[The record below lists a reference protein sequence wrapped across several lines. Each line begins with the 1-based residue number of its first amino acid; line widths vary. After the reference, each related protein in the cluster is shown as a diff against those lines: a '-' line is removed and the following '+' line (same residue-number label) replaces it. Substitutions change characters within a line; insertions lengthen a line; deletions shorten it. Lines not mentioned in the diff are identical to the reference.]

1 MNWTYWKYGLIAT
14 AMWLLSVPAMG
25 QSTLE
30 AERNAQMM
38 LNNKEYDK
46 ALPLLKELYVSAP
59 FDKRFYDNYL
69 SALLQTKNYDTA
81 IALGQYMSRIRRE
94 DLSILVDIGNAFEL
108 KGDAKS
114 ARQYYEQSLT
124 MLNGNEFQ
132 ATGLVG
138 AFRFYKNA
146 DYELKTMEAFRDKVR
161 NPYIFSY
168 ELALLYDQK
177 GETDK
182 AVTLLLE
189 SIAAQPFS
197 IENAKNSIDRIIQGN
212 PKKVKKFETALSK
225 KLNQESNNYLWKEL
239 YTWLQSGKGDKSEQ
253 LKEMIQLDENQ
264 QRQGGL
270 VMNWAKEQ
278 YQKEEHEL
286 ALQGVRYVIQ
296 LGKISPSYMQA
307 RQLYL
312 IIMQEK
318 LEHSYPINTAM
329 LQQLQQDYSSFIQ
342 EYPQYRNNDL
352 VLDYTGNMAL
362 YAHQPEAAIDTLE
375 HMLEQPYLAPDLQ
388 GKMKLA
394 LGDYNILTGK
404 IWDAALLYAQVDKT
418 FKEDYLGEEARFRNA
433 KLSYYRGDFDYAQG
447 QLSVLKASTSE
458 LIANDALYLSVLITE
473 NTPEDK
479 DFTVL
484 KRFAKADLLLFQHKY
499 DEADGLL
506 DSIAKAYPDNDLQDD
521 IAMQRAKI
529 AMKKQDYYKAI
540 DYLRIIQDKYS
551 DDVLGDDATMKLA
564 EIFEE
569 QIKDKGK
576 AREQY
581 EHLITTYP
589 GSTYIQQA
597 RTRYDALK
605 GDTP

>member
-1 MNWTYWKYGLIAT
+1 M
-14 AMWLLSVPAMG
+14 
-25 QSTLE
+25 
-30 AERNAQMM
+30 
-38 LNNKEYDK
+38 
-46 ALPLLKELYVSAP
+46 
-59 FDKRFYDNYL
+59 
-69 SALLQTKNYDTA
+69 
-81 IALGQYMSRIRRE
+81 
-94 DLSILVDIGNAFEL
+94 
-108 KGDAKS
+108 
-114 ARQYYEQSLT
+114 
-124 MLNGNEFQ
+124 
-132 ATGLVG
+132 
-138 AFRFYKNA
+138 
-146 DYELKTMEAFRDKVR
+146 
-161 NPYIFSY
+161 
-168 ELALLYDQK
+168 
-177 GETDK
+177 
-182 AVTLLLE
+182 
-189 SIAAQPFS
+189 
-197 IENAKNSIDRIIQGN
+197 
-212 PKKVKKFETALSK
+212 SK

-239 YTWLQSGKGDKSEQ
+239 YTWLQSSKGDKSEQ
-253 LKEMIQLDENQ
+253 LKEMIQLDGSQ

-286 ALQGVRYVIQ
+286 ALQGVRYIIQ

-362 YAHQPEAAIDTLE
+362 YAHQPEVAIDTLE

-484 KRFAKADLLLFQHKY
+484 KRFANADLLLFQHKY
-499 DEADGLL
+499 DEVDVLL

-521 IAMQRAKI
+521 IAMQRAAI

-540 DYLRIIQDKYS
+540 EYLRFIQDKYS

-569 QIKDKGK
+569 QMKDKGK

-597 RTRYDALK
+597 RTRYEALK
-605 GDTP
+605 GDAP